1 MWRDE
6 GDKKKKKWMSNMHDT
21 SHISHP
27 GSVPAPVGAVGVE
40 GDRPSNDDLDDVSDL
55 KSHATT

>member
-1 MWRDE
+1 
-6 GDKKKKKWMSNMHDT
+6 MSNMHDT

-55 KSHATT
+55 KSHATTWSR